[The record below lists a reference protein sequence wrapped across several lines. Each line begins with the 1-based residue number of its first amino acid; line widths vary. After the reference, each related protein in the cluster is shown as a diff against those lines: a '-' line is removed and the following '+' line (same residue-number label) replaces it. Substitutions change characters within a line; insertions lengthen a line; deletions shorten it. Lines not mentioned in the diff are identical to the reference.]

1 MQLNPDPHYNLCNST
16 VTQTIIF
23 ATQLTTICLLLK
35 RNFSRDNPCTLYT
48 LPSTWNTFNEMKHQS
63 NMITF
68 QTYVKDYFFRKITEI
83 SRKTQSE
90 IIKCAQKIL
99 SNAQNFDVI
108 FPGLDNLKRIHFN
121 SIIEIQETK

>member
-1 MQLNPDPHYNLCNST
+1 MKGST
-16 VTQTIIF
+16 SISVVPKKKIWMNWVDKF
-23 ATQLTTICLLLK
+23 ESLFVSLKICEQINK
-35 RNFSRDNPCTLYT
+35 
-48 LPSTWNTFNEMKHQS
+48 E
-63 NMITF
+63 
-68 QTYVKDYFFRKITEI
+68 TYVRDYFFRKIIEI